1 MGGRAGDGVDARHQS
16 REILF
21 LCSGREHRGAHQWVA
36 RQARRAIVSTAQ
48 GRSHDMFRRDGVF
61 RRRRES
67 LATMSANSFG
77 GRATLKAGGKSYE
90 IYRLDSLERRGLSV
104 ARLPYWL
111 KILLENLLRREDGR
125 VVRTED
131 IEKLA
136 RWDALKVPDEEIAFM
151 PARVLLQ
158 DFTGV
163 PAVVEIGRASCRER
177 V

>member
-1 MGGRAGDGVDARHQS
+1 
-16 REILF
+16 
-21 LCSGREHRGAHQWVA
+21 
-36 RQARRAIVSTAQ
+36 
-48 GRSHDMFRRDGVF
+48 MFRRDGVF

-67 LATMSANSFG
+67 VATMSANSFG

-90 IYRLDSLERRGLSV
+90 IYRLDSLERRGLSI
-104 ARLPYWL
+104 ARLPYSL

-125 VVRTED
+125 VVRAED

-163 PAVVEIGRASCRER
+163 PAVVDLPAMRDAMVQMGGDPNR
-177 V
+177 VNPLFPPELLTHPSRSSD